1 MCGIAG
7 AFIHGSD
14 NDGISQAVS
23 LMCQQMHARGPDDTG
38 YWSDLD
44 NGVALGHQR
53 LSIIDLSERAKQP
66 MISEDGRYTIVFNG
80 EIYNYKDL
88 RYSLEVRGE
97 IFLSK
102 SDTEVILKL
111 YHLEGSAMLS
121 RLRGMFAIAIWDR
134 KARRIF
140 LARDP
145 YGIKPLYIANCQNGW
160 LFASQIKALLATNL
174 VDRAPSA
181 FGQVGFWL
189 LGSVPEPYTWF
200 QEITALPAGTWCYLK
215 EDGVSTPPKCYW
227 DIADAWREAPEC
239 NFGANEI
246 QEIVRSAVSNSVRQH
261 LVADVPVGIFL
272 SGGIDSGA
280 LAGLMRD
287 QSQSPI
293 QGITIA
299 FDEFRGRHEDEVPGA
314 REIAKRYG
322 INHHVRT
329 VTKKEFEDDLPKIF
343 SSMDQP
349 SVDGINTWFAS
360 KAVAELG
367 LKVVISGVGGD
378 ELFYGYPSFQQLP
391 VLVSLCKTLERL
403 PGARA
408 AANFIFD
415 QKARRSGNSR
425 WRWLTEYGDNLYGA
439 YWLRRGLFAPEELQD
454 LMGAALTNE
463 ALSEMDPESLVESM
477 VGSLS
482 ADSMAAVGQIESMV
496 YLRNQLLR
504 DSDWA
509 SMAHSVELRTP
520 LVDAWLLKDLMP
532 VLRSFYRF
540 KGKSLLAASPLLPL
554 GEDLV
559 SRKKT
564 GFSIPLGV
572 WGKET
577 MPSSPGVYKQA
588 PTQGGGDSRIWA
600 KTIAKMAYST

>member
-7 AFIHGSD
+7 AFINGLD

-38 YWSDLD
+38 YWGDLD
-44 NGVALGHQR
+44 NGVALGHRR

-80 EIYNYKDL
+80 EIYNYRDL
-88 RYSLEVRGE
+88 RYSLEAKGE
-97 IFLSK
+97 TFLSE

-111 YHLEGSAMLS
+111 YRIEGNTMLS

-134 KARRIF
+134 KERRIF

-145 YGIKPLYIANCQNGW
+145 YGIKPLYIANCPQGW
-160 LFASQIKALLATNL
+160 LFASQVKALLATNL
-174 VDRAPSA
+174 VDRTPSV
-181 FGQVGFWL
+181 FGQMGFWL

-215 EDGVSTPPKCYW
+215 ENGVSTPPQCYW
-227 DIADAWREAPEC
+227 DIADVWREAPEC
-239 NFGANEI
+239 NLGVNEI
-246 QEIVRSAVSNSVRQH
+246 QEIVASAIAESVRKH

-287 QSQSPI
+287 QSQASI

-299 FDEFRGRHEDEVPGA
+299 FNEFRGRHEDEVPGA
-314 REIAKRYG
+314 KEIAERYG
-322 INHHVRT
+322 INHHVRI
-329 VTKKEFEDDLPKIF
+329 VTQREFEDDLPKIF
-343 SSMDQP
+343 SAMDQP
-349 SVDGINTWFAS
+349 SIDGINTWFAS

-378 ELFYGYPSFQQLP
+378 ELFYGYPSFRQLP
-391 VLVSLCKTLERL
+391 ALASRWRTLARV
-403 PGARA
+403 PGGLTM
-408 AANFIFD
+408 ANLAFA
-415 QKARRSGNSR
+415 QASRRTGNSR
-425 WRWLTEYGDNLYGA
+425 WDWMTRQAETLYGA
-439 YWLRRGLFAPEELQD
+439 YWLRRGLFSPNDLHG
-454 LMGAALTNE
+454 LMGFDLAEE
-463 ALSEMDPESLVESM
+463 ALQTLDPASLVR
-477 VGSLS
+477 SLTGNLP

-509 SMAHSVELRTP
+509 SMAHSVEMRTP
-520 LVDAWLLKDLMP
+520 LVDAWLLRDLMP
-532 VLRSFYRF
+532 VLRSFGRF
-540 KGKSLLAASPLLPL
+540 KGKFLLAASPSLPL
-554 GEDLV
+554 SKDLI
-559 SRKKT
+559 SCSKT
-564 GFSIPLGV
+564 GFGIPGGV
-572 WGKET
+572 WGRDSRASQEGEHMQT
-577 MPSSPGVYKQA
+577 PA
-588 PTQGGGDSRIWA
+588 QGGGDSRSWA
-600 KTIAKMAYST
+600 KTIVKNIYSI